1 MFTTRQVL
9 IVSDLDK
16 EIRVE
21 VNISEY
27 TTEGVLLMKCRD
39 KKWRPVAFIS
49 KSLNE
54 AERNHKIHD
63 RNMLA
68 IIRCLEKWRHLLED
82 TQDRFEIWSNHK
94 NLEYFISSQKLNR
107 RQA

>member
-39 KKWRPVAFIS
+39 KK
-49 KSLNE
+49 
-54 AERNHKIHD
+54 
-63 RNMLA
+63 
-68 IIRCLEKWRHLLED
+68 
-82 TQDRFEIWSNHK
+82 
-94 NLEYFISSQKLNR
+94 
-107 RQA
+107 